1 MTALALRIWLGG
13 SLMAATSLWSQ
24 RPQDSPDSGAPGGGS
39 AATAVEQSKTESP
52 RRVPEGFVGRAAGPT
67 RRPVYLYGRVVTS
80 AGKPPPERV
89 VVKMDCGNGSLPQ
102 GHTDSRGRF
111 SFQPH
116 SAPILAN
123 LDAGADRFN
132 VKGSAN
138 PLIMPN
144 LSGGGWI
151 GTSLRDCVL
160 HVDLPGYR
168 SERVLV
174 KERATTGGHA
184 VAPIILHRLDGGT
197 GNTVSLT
204 TASAP
209 KAARNA
215 YERGLRKLRRKNPAF
230 ARSAASFETAVE
242 AYPDFAAAWAALGE
256 ARLGLQDIPGARSAF
271 ERSMT
276 ADPSYLGP
284 YEPLMDLAFNRKDW
298 PGLGALC
305 DRYLALAPSS
315 PKARF
320 LAAVASMRLG
330 ELSRAEDLARS
341 MMERGEAPQWP
352 WVYVLLGMAHE
363 ERTRYQEAA
372 ELYRRFID
380 RGREPGTVA
389 KIVRKLDE
397 WEVLGYID
405 PMDNRPSEDG
415 R

>member
-1 MTALALRIWLGG
+1 
-13 SLMAATSLWSQ
+13 
-24 RPQDSPDSGAPGGGS
+24 
-39 AATAVEQSKTESP
+39 
-52 RRVPEGFVGRAAGPT
+52 
-67 RRPVYLYGRVVTS
+67 
-80 AGKPPPERV
+80 
-89 VVKMDCGNGSLPQ
+89 
-102 GHTDSRGRF
+102 
-111 SFQPH
+111 
-116 SAPILAN
+116 
-123 LDAGADRFN
+123 
-132 VKGSAN
+132 
-138 PLIMPN
+138 MPN

-184 VAPIILHRLDGGT
+184 VAPIILHRLDGGI

-209 KAARNA
+209 KAARTA

-230 ARSAASFETAVE
+230 ARSAASLETAVE
-242 AYPDFAAAWAALGE
+242 AYPDFAVAWAALGE

-352 WVYVLLGMAHE
+352 WVYVLLGMARE
-363 ERTRYQEAA
+363 ERTRYKEAA

-380 RGREPGTVA
+380 LGREPGTVA

-405 PMDNRPSEDG
+405 PMDNRPAEDG